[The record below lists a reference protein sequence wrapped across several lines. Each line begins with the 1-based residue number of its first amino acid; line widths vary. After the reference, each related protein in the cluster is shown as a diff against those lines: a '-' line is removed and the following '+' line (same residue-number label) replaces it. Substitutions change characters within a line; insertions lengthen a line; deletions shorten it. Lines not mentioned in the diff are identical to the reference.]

1 MEEEI
6 DHLCKLCFH
15 AILCYE
21 DRGNHL
27 PTQQAQLE
35 ETFMLEEQTEQTTN
49 TSVETLSQKKRLFWL
64 TVLPGLCSIG
74 ILALLV
80 LLPGSSFLD
89 KLRWLVSG
97 IYGQMPGHFF
107 YPGGESLPLC
117 ARYTGIFLGFI
128 VTLFTL
134 YGSRRGR
141 AQQLPRW
148 PIILL
153 LIGGGL
159 AMAIDGFNSL
169 LLDLR
174 LPHLYQPDNLLRLGT
189 GLAMG
194 LAVAALTL
202 PMLNRLFWCE
212 FNEQRSIPSW
222 RALPLLL
229 PVLVLS
235 FFAVASQNALLLYP
249 LALLSTAGVLIVVS
263 SINLIVVVAIAKR
276 DQTFLHYHELLPFFS
291 IAFLFAIG
299 ELLLLAQLKLLLFHA
314 IGM

>member
-1 MEEEI
+1 
-6 DHLCKLCFH
+6 
-15 AILCYE
+15 
-21 DRGNHL
+21 
-27 PTQQAQLE
+27 
-35 ETFMLEEQTEQTTN
+35 MLEEQIEHAITTN
-49 TSVETLSQKKRLFWL
+49 EKTLPQKKRPSWL
-64 TVLPGLCSIG
+64 TVLPSLCSIG

-97 IYGQMPGHFF
+97 ICAQLPSHSF
-107 YPGGESLPLC
+107 YPGGERLPLC
-117 ARYTGIFLGFI
+117 ARNTGIYLGFV

-134 YGSRRGR
+134 YSSRRGR
-141 AQQLPRW
+141 VQQLPRW
-148 PIILL
+148 PILLL
-153 LIGGGL
+153 LIAGGL

-169 LLDLR
+169 LLDLG
-174 LPHLYQPDNLLRLGT
+174 LPHLYQPNNFLRLGS

-194 LAVAALTL
+194 LAVATLTL

-222 RALPLLL
+222 RALPLPLL
-229 PVLVLS
+229 ALVLS

-263 SINLIVVVAIAKR
+263 SINLITIVAIAKR
-276 DQTFLHYHELLPFFS
+276 DQTFLYYRELWPIFS

-299 ELLLLAQLKLLLFHA
+299 ELLLLAQLRFLLFHA
-314 IGM
+314 IGL